1 MTAVTGSADDVGVDA
16 STELPDGFQVQIDST
31 CVRRGDLRYLVGG
44 SPTRL
49 LRMSDRALGM
59 TSADG
64 RIEVCDAATRQLA
77 RTLLASGIAH
87 PRPMFGPTSDQV
99 TVVIPV
105 RDNQSGVD
113 RVLGVL
119 PAGARVIVV
128 DDGSIRP
135 ITAVGEGVR
144 LVRLDENRGPAAARN
159 AGAAAATTDFVA
171 FVDSDVVPSA
181 DWLTML
187 MGHFSDPLVA
197 IVAPR
202 IVGLRRSSR
211 SPVERYE
218 NDYSSLDMGPRENAV
233 LPGTRV
239 PYVPSA
245 AMIVRRNVF
254 AEFDESLR
262 VAEDVDLCWRTHEA
276 GLLIRYDP
284 VATVAH
290 DHRTTLRAVLDRRRF
305 YGTGAALLAQRHD
318 DLAAPVVMRVPLAI
332 AVVAMLTR
340 TRIGL
345 VIAVFCLAQ
354 MSWRLRRRLGGLPAG
369 EVVTAEMMGK
379 AVGYGLLQ
387 ASGAV
392 CRHYWPVTVLGA
404 LISSRWRLLVLQ
416 IAVAEALVLW
426 VRSAL
431 GEDHA
436 PSVGPLTY
444 LVLHRLD
451 DLAYGAGLWQGA
463 VRARDLSALRPRLT
477 P

>member
-1 MTAVTGSADDVGVDA
+1 MTAVAGSTPDVDETDT
-16 STELPDGFQVQIDST
+16 TELPNGFQVQIDSA
-31 CVRRGDLRYLVGG
+31 CVRGDLRYLVGG

-64 RIEVCDAATRQLA
+64 RIEVCDVATRQLA
-77 RTLLASGIAH
+77 RTLLASGIAN
-87 PRPMFGPTSDQV
+87 PRPMFGPSSDQV

-113 RVLGVL
+113 RLIAAL
-119 PAGARVIVV
+119 PADTQAIVV
-128 DDGSIRP
+128 DDASDVP
-135 ITAVGEGVR
+135 ITADRPGVR
-144 LVRLDENRGPAAARN
+144 VLRLSANRGPAAARN

-171 FVDSDVVPSA
+171 FLDSDVVPST

-202 IVGLRRSSR
+202 IVGLRRNAR

-218 NDYSSLDMGPRENAV
+218 NGYSSLDMGPQEGAV
-233 LPGTRV
+233 IPGTRV

-245 AMIVRRNVF
+245 AMIVRRNAF
-254 AEFDESLR
+254 AGFDESMR
-262 VAEDVDLCWRTHEA
+262 VAEDVDLCWRTHQA
-276 GLLIRYDP
+276 GQLIRYDP

-305 YGTGAALLAQRHD
+305 YGTGAASLAQRHD
-318 DLAAPVVMRVPLAI
+318 DLAAPVVMRIPLAL
-332 AVVAMLTR
+332 AVVALLSR

-345 VIAVFCLAQ
+345 AIAVFCIAQ
-354 MSWRLRRRLGGLPAG
+354 MSWRLRRRLGELPSG
-369 EVVTAEMMGK
+369 ELVTAEMMSK
-379 AVGYGLLQ
+379 AIGFGLLQ
-387 ASGAV
+387 TAGAV
-392 CRHYWPVTVLGA
+392 CRHYWPVSVAGA
-404 LISSRWRLLVLQ
+404 LVSSRFRLLVLQ
-416 IAVAEALVLW
+416 IAVAESLTLW
-426 VRSAL
+426 IRSAL
-431 GEDHA
+431 VEDHA
-436 PSVGPLTY
+436 PTVGPLTY
-444 LVLHRLD
+444 FVLHRLD

-463 VRARDLSALRPRLT
+463 ARAGDFSALRPQLI

>member
-1 MTAVTGSADDVGVDA
+1 MTAVTGSADVGVRA

-49 LRMSDRALGM
+49 MRMSDRALGM

-87 PRPMFGPTSDQV
+87 PRPMFGPANDQV

-113 RVLGVL
+113 RVIAAL
-119 PAGARVIVV
+119 PRGAAVIVV
-128 DDGSIRP
+128 DDGSAQP
-135 ITAVGEGVR
+135 ITVVGDAVRV
-144 LVRLDENRGPAAARN
+144 VRLDENRGPAAARN

-171 FVDSDVVPSA
+171 FLDSDVVPSS

-202 IVGLRRSSR
+202 IVGLRRASR

-218 NDYSSLDMGPRENAV
+218 NGYSSLDMGPREHAV

-245 AMIVRRNVF
+245 AMIVRRTAF

-276 GLLIRYDP
+276 GFLIRYDP

-305 YGTGAALLAQRHD
+305 YGTGAASLARRHD
-318 DLAAPVVMRVPLAI
+318 ALAAPVVMRMPLAL
-332 AVVAMLTR
+332 AVVALLSR

-345 VIAVFCLAQ
+345 VIATFCIAQ
-354 MSWRLRRRLGGLPAG
+354 MSWRLRRRLGELPSG
-369 EVVTAEMMGK
+369 EMVTAEMMGK

-387 ASGAV
+387 AAGAV
-392 CRHYWPVTVLGA
+392 CRHYWPVTVVGA
-404 LISSRWRLLVLQ
+404 LVSSRFRLLVLQ
-416 IAVAEALVLW
+416 IAVAEALALW
-426 VRSAL
+426 LRSAL
-431 GEDHA
+431 LEDHA
-436 PSVGPLTY
+436 PSVGPVTFF
-444 LVLHRLD
+444 VLHRLD

-463 VRARDLSALRPRLT
+463 ALARDLSALRPHLI